1 MQSARVPCSHRW
13 CPRVPLEPDLPW
25 LGGKGSACP
34 SGDKGSIPGWG
45 RFPGGGQGNLLNR
58 ACQATSMVL
67 QRARHSGTTEHA
79 CMPAEL

>member
-25 LGGKGSACP
+25 LGVKGSACP

-45 RFPGGGQGNLLNR
+45 RFPGGGNGSPLQYSCLGIPMDKGAWR
-58 ACQATSMVL
+58 ATVPGIAKESD
-67 QRARHSGTTEHA
+67 TT
-79 CMPAEL
+79 

>member
-45 RFPGGGQGNLLNR
+45 RFPGGGNGSPLQYSCLGIPMDKGAWR
-58 ACQATSMVL
+58 ATVPGIAKESD
-67 QRARHSGTTEHA
+67 TT
-79 CMPAEL
+79 